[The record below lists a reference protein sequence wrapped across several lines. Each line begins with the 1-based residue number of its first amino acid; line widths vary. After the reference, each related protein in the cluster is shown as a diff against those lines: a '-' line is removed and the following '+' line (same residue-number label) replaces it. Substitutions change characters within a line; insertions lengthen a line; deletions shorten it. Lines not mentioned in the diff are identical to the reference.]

1 MKRSQLRLRQWVG
14 SGVLALAAASAQAGL
29 FDDDEARKAILDLRA
44 RVSQAEE
51 ALQRTQAELAASNAQ
66 LGERMGGQLTEQV
79 TALRRTLL
87 DLSARIDAMQT
98 EIARLRGTGEQL
110 QRDVSELQRAQK
122 DAHQSFDD
130 RLRKLE
136 PQRVTLDGREFAADP
151 AERRAYDDAV
161 AVMRSG
167 DFGGAVAALSTFVA
181 RYPRSGFADTARFWL
196 GNAQYGKRDHKAAIA
211 TFRALVSDAPDHPK
225 APEALLALA
234 NSQAEMK
241 ETKAARKTIEELIK
255 KYPQSEA
262 AAAGKDRLPS
272 LK

>member
-1 MKRSQLRLRQWVG
+1 MRWLQVWGLAALV
-14 SGVLALAAASAQAGL
+14 ALATTGAQAGL

-44 RVSQAEE
+44 RVAQVDEE
-51 ALQRTQAELAASNAQ
+51 LKRTQAELAASNAQ
-66 LGERMGGQLTEQV
+66 LGERIGGQLAEQV

-87 DLSARIDAMQT
+87 DMNARLEAMQA

-110 QRDVSELQRAQK
+110 QRDVAELQRTQK
-122 DAHQSFDD
+122 DANQTFDD

-136 PQRVTLDGREFAADP
+136 PQRVTLEGREFAAEP
-151 AERRAYDDAV
+151 AEKRAYDDAV
-161 AVMRSG
+161 ATMRSG
-167 DFGGAVAALSTFVA
+167 DFAGATTSLNNFLV

-196 GNAQYGKRDHKAAIA
+196 GNAQYGKREHKAAIA
-211 TFRALVSDAPDHPK
+211 TFRAFVADAPDHPK

-241 ETKAARKTIEELIK
+241 DPKAARKTIEELLK
-255 KYPQSEA
+255 AYPQSEA